1 MADEVKERYVGGEL
15 STYEEKINDYRIL
28 AGKPEERDLDGR
40 KVLIFTFGM
49 W

>member
-1 MADEVKERYVGGEL
+1 LADEVKERYVGGEL
-15 STYEEKINDYRIL
+15 STYEEKNDYRIL
-28 AGKPEERDLDGR
+28 AGKPEERDLYGM